1 MEEYSNWREEFIF
14 EVDDQSVQ
22 NEKQRV
28 IDVSKKKNKIEI
40 NPNMSEDCGCDEK
53 EKEGKIKGY
62 EGTSN

>member
-1 MEEYSNWREEFIF
+1 MIK
-14 EVDDQSVQ
+14 SVQ

-53 EKEGKIKGY
+53 EKEGKIKDMR
-62 EGTSN
+62 ELPTKVNLAKTKASAWS